1 MVIIINQT
9 NKMEQKLPLELIVT
23 VLDQLDDRSLYMYGS
38 VSQSAWR
45 LVQKQWKKKCKVPKE
60 PYFET
65 YQKEKYKKVMNVLN
79 QMISRIEFAPEYM
92 KVENIKELVTF
103 YQCNGWMK
111 EEKQFE
117 NLVFILEKKIKE
129 FSEHPLYGP
138 LFN

>member
-1 MVIIINQT
+1 
-9 NKMEQKLPLELIVT
+9 
-23 VLDQLDDRSLYMYGS
+23 
-38 VSQSAWR
+38 
-45 LVQKQWKKKCKVPKE
+45 
-60 PYFET
+60 
-65 YQKEKYKKVMNVLN
+65 
-79 QMISRIEFAPEYM
+79 M